1 MKGIEGGIVIYSR
14 VYLIFFFIAG
24 LYLLFFIVYLS
35 SYFDNIIAELMC
47 RKGID
52 YKPCDCF
59 PTLGQ
64 VQCIGKNVTEEILK
78 KINDNLKIDSSNTK
92 EINLILIQSTNISKI
107 GDLFTDIKFRKII
120 IENNKNLNTISKNA
134 FARGILKSLVIRDN
148 PKLNDTKI
156 FDLARSL
163 EPSETIEFDNN
174 NLTEVPENGLRL
186 NYNSFTESLKRIYLN
201 NNKITKI
208 LGSAFEGLRNLEI
221 LSLNNNQISRI
232 DENGLKF
239 GDGINVTV
247 LLNNNNLT
255 YEAFKGIKES
265 NPNITHLSLHLE
277 NNRIDD
283 LPESIF
289 KEILETEKI
298 ELFLNDNNFKCKNCT
313 LEWLLDL
320 KGDAYNNFHS
330 VYCMKGNIKVP
341 VTHLEKEDICKNF

>member
-1 MKGIEGGIVIYSR
+1 M
-14 VYLIFFFIAG
+14 
-24 LYLLFFIVYLS
+24 S
-35 SYFDNIIAELMC
+35 SYFDSIIAKLMC
-47 RKGID
+47 QESID

-59 PTLGQ
+59 PMSGQ
-64 VQCIGKNVTEEILK
+64 IQCIGEEVNEDILK
-78 KINDNLKIDSSNTK
+78 KINDNLKNDSSNTQ
-92 EINLILIQSTNISKI
+92 EINLILIQSTNISEI
-107 GDLFTDIKFRKII
+107 DDLFTDIKFRKIF

-148 PKLNDTKI
+148 PKLNDKKI
-156 FDLARSL
+156 FDLARRL

-174 NLTEVPENGLRL
+174 SLTEVPEGGFML
-186 NYNSFTESLKRIYLN
+186 NSNSSSQSLKHIYLN

-208 LGSAFEGLRNLEI
+208 LNYAFEGFKNLEI
-221 LSLNNNQISRI
+221 LSLNNNQISKI
-232 DENGLKF
+232 DKNGLKF

-247 LLNNNNLT
+247 LLNNNKLT
-255 YEAFKGIKES
+255 YEAFKGINES

-277 NNRIDD
+277 NNTIDD
-283 LPESIF
+283 LPQDIF

-330 VYCMKGNIKVP
+330 VYCIKENIKVP
-341 VTHLEKEDICKNF
+341 VTHLEKKDICN